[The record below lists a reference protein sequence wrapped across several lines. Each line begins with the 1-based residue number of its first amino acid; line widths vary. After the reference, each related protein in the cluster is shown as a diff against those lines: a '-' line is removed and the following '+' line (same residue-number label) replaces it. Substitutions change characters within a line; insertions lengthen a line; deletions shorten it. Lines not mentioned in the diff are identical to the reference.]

1 MVLSVLFCISNFF
14 QISMSILI
22 NRLCLG
28 NIFVD
33 QSVSHS
39 WSPVSVRFSL
49 RGLFF
54 CGSYWP
60 SKPKQS
66 GGAER
71 TSWWFTFNKSKVVWL
86 KFHSTSDL
94 QRQPVRLK
102 LWMPHHCVS
111 SWGGKR
117 QRKWKPW
124 HCVSSRW
131 WEIWAWVNCF
141 VHLTFFVFWW
151 AFSSK
156 GGTRFSSSNFLMRF
170 DGRFHP
176 RVAPRLTF
184 CSSNFFMCFDGRFH
198 PRVAPHLSKCQM
210 GHKWSTNKVTV
221 ISNGGPNWSLIRKFN
236 LVSPAQHW
244 NPVVHSLATCGLCYL
259 WQGVL

>member
-1 MVLSVLFCISNFF
+1 MLFLF
-14 QISMSILI
+14 Q
-22 NRLCLG
+22 
-28 NIFVD
+28 FY
-33 QSVSHS
+33 
-39 WSPVSVRFSL
+39 
-49 RGLFF
+49 F
-54 CGSYWP
+54 CSANSFY
-60 SKPKQS
+60 
-66 GGAER
+66 E
-71 TSWWFTFNKSKVVWL
+71 
-86 KFHSTSDL
+86 
-94 QRQPVRLK
+94 
-102 LWMPHHCVS
+102 
-111 SWGGKR
+111 
-117 QRKWKPW
+117 
-124 HCVSSRW
+124 
-131 WEIWAWVNCF
+131 
-141 VHLTFFVFWW
+141 FWW
-151 AFSSK
+151 AFSPK
-156 GGTRFSSSNFLMRF
+156 GGGQVIPSFVQLYYKFLTGVFTQGWRPSYYFVHPSFLWVLMGVYTQGWHPGYRLVHPTFFIYYDRRFHPRVAPGLSFCSSNFLLCFDGRFHPRVAPGLSVSSSNFLMRF

>member
-1 MVLSVLFCISNFF
+1 MVLSVLFCTSNFF
-14 QISMSILI
+14 PNLYGHFNQQIVPWLYFCWSICFPFL
-22 NRLCLG
+22 
-28 NIFVD
+28 
-33 QSVSHS
+33 
-39 WSPVSVRFSL
+39 SPSFCQNFRKQVVL
-49 RGLFF
+49 YF

-71 TSWWFTFNKSKVVWL
+71 TSWWFPFNKSKVVWL

-131 WEIWAWVNCF
+131 WEIWAWVN
-141 VHLTFFVFWW
+141 
-151 AFSSK
+151 
-156 GGTRFSSSNFLMRF
+156 FLF
-170 DGRFHP
+170 QQ
-176 RVAPRLTF
+176 T
-184 CSSNFFMCFDGRFH
+184 S
-198 PRVAPHLSKCQM
+198 
-210 GHKWSTNKVTV
+210 
-221 ISNGGPNWSLIRKFN
+221 FN
-236 LVSPAQHW
+236 
-244 NPVVHSLATCGLCYL
+244 Y
-259 WQGVL
+259 